1 MPPRLALLLVLL
13 LCSELSQAQVRQQLN
28 DELLKHTRI
37 LRNFYSGQKLRFD
50 SNGTLLSGGTPGY
63 GPLDGQI
70 YVEEVR
76 VETNRLL
83 LRGERPISVLNPAT
97 GDTTLLGLHQ
107 KIEISAELPSD
118 QPTGEIADA
127 LLDKI
132 FLTTSETNDLD
143 CTTEEARAFRERM
156 LRSKE
161 TVSVAKGGV
170 KNDQEHHQLCF
181 PGGAR
186 ANVVAEGIEPPK
198 PLKAPAPGYPVTKMQ
213 QPEDHTVVLAI
224 IVDPNGKPSC
234 LVAIGPPT
242 VFDIVAIEA
251 VQGWKYQAASEH
263 GRPIAVAITV
273 EVNFSSR

>member
-1 MPPRLALLLVLL
+1 MPLRLAFLLVLL
-13 LCSELSQAQVRQQLN
+13 LCSALSQAQVQLQLN
-28 DELLKHTRI
+28 DELVKHTRI
-37 LRNFYSGQKLRFD
+37 LRNFYSGQKLKFD

-70 YVEEVR
+70 YIEEVR
-76 VETNRLL
+76 LETNRLL

-107 KIEISAELPSD
+107 KIEISAELPSG
-118 QPTGEIADA
+118 QPTSEMADG

-132 FLTTSETNDLD
+132 FLTTSEVNDLA

-161 TVSVAKGGV
+161 TVSAARGGV
-170 KNDQEHHQLCF
+170 KNNQENRLLCF

-186 ANVVAEGIEPPK
+186 ARVVADGIEPPK

-224 IVDPNGKPSC
+224 IVDPTGKPSS
-234 LVAIGPPT
+234 LVAIGQQPCS
-242 VFDIVAIEA
+242 IL
-251 VQGWKYQAASEH
+251 
-263 GRPIAVAITV
+263 
-273 EVNFSSR
+273 